1 MRILQSLLWVLIS
14 VVAGYAV
21 IVLLMYALQSQMVY
35 HPQSKIFAT
44 PAEVGLQYGDVRFH
58 TEDGISLHGW
68 LVPADSSTLT
78 VLYFHG
84 NAGNISGRLETIQL
98 LHQLGLNV
106 FIFDYRGY
114 GKSEGKPTEE
124 GTYKDA
130 AAAWRYLV
138 DERKV
143 AESNIIVMG
152 RSLGGAVAA
161 WLAARHDPAAAI
173 IESTFTS
180 AADLGADIYPW
191 LPVRWMLK
199 YEYRTLE
206 YIKEIDAP
214 VFMAHS
220 RDDRVVPFQHGRTL
234 FEEANEPKTFVEL
247 RGSHAS
253 AFLETGE
260 KYREELKQFL
270 GKHSSLNPKMEN

>member
-1 MRILQSLLWVLIS
+1 MLWVLIS

-114 GKSEGKPTEE
+114 GKSEGTPTEE

-234 FEEANEPKTFVEL
+234 FEEANEPKTFVGL